1 MQKRQPEEL
10 REGGSSGFK
19 SGGRS
24 GEVRIERTFSNEVRR
39 GHPLVAYE
47 SAWAP
52 AIRKIDWVAGK
63 AGARDQ
69 ILVSADGQEILLE
82 RLDVRE
88 GRVMGEETWSGLCEA
103 LLSHKKCVFNPRA
116 VTYRIHRKDIEQVIE
131 DSPYQYHPVKDE
143 WVLRHLLYRHKSR
156 ERVAEELD
164 VTQAKVEYWTDKKGV
179 EFPWKNKKVME
190 DLYRLCGG
198 NSKDISNYLNGGEGT
213 IRRWLKKHGIRE
225 TRTRDGIDQSS
236 LRELFVDERLSRAE
250 IGRKLGCSPGKVS
263 YWLNKYGIHRK
274 ERTND
279 YLSYMSHKGY
289 PCWFFDEE
297 GSKRRVRVH
306 RLAAVAKFGL
316 DSVKGMSVHH
326 QSGVPWDNRL
336 SNLELISNEK
346 HAKHHN
352 LAHND

>member
-24 GEVRIERTFSNEVRR
+24 GEVRIERTFSNELKR

-47 SAWAP
+47 SAWVP
-52 AIRKIDWVAGK
+52 AIRKIDWVAGR

-82 RLDVRE
+82 RLDVHE

-103 LLSHKKCVFNPRA
+103 LLSHKKCVFNPWV
-116 VTYRIHRKDIEQVIE
+116 VTYRIHRNHIEQVIE

-164 VTQAKVEYWTDKKGV
+164 VTQPKVEYWTDKK
-179 EFPWKNKKVME
+179 VME
-190 DLYRLCGG
+190 DLYALCGG
-198 NSKDISNYLNGGEGT
+198 NSKNISNYL
-213 IRRWLKKHGIRE
+213 K
-225 TRTRDGIDQSS
+225 
-236 LRELFVDERLSRAE
+236 
-250 IGRKLGCSPGKVS
+250 
-263 YWLNKYGIHRK
+263 HRK

-306 RLAAVAKFGL
+306 RLAAVAKFGF